1 MIDLLLGW
9 FVVAVPFLVTVVA
22 AIISLKL
29 PSERHYK
36 KFIGSA
42 VAIGLVFSVL
52 TYWQQVRMVRQA
64 KIDQQSAITATAKE
78 TTKNVAASVGKQYDL
93 LVSSLTSQVGELK
106 GQLAAEGKKVDLIG
120 NSNIVTGKTPVHV
133 VVENPSAHPQQPGE
147 PALDVHISEMP
158 ATPRPELGQHAMQYI
173 LTTNKT
179 MNGGRAIFS
188 CKGTIR
194 AGVAAISGTNMQMG
208 GGGLIDEHTFTSG
221 IASPNWSPDFPLV
234 VTLYYDDTTVDP
246 CKVQLPR

>member
-78 TTKNVAASVGKQYDL
+78 TTKN
-93 LVSSLTSQVGELK
+93 
-106 GQLAAEGKKVDLIG
+106 
-120 NSNIVTGKTPVHV
+120 IV
-133 VVENPSAHPQQPGE
+133 
-147 PALDVHISEMP
+147 
-158 ATPRPELGQHAMQYI
+158 LGAR
-173 LTTNKT
+173 K
-179 MNGGRAIFS
+179 
-188 CKGTIR
+188 
-194 AGVAAISGTNMQMG
+194 
-208 GGGLIDEHTFTSG
+208 
-221 IASPNWSPDFPLV
+221 
-234 VTLYYDDTTVDP
+234 
-246 CKVQLPR
+246 